1 MSLPSNASL
10 EQVPLPVSNVGV
22 DYLFVYY
29 SKVDSSLDMY

>member
-22 DYLFVYY
+22 DYLFVY
-29 SKVDSSLDMY
+29 SNI